1 MSGQVHLRA
10 VTVESLQ
17 VPIVATVDPTS
28 GDVSFAL
35 SAPGAASPGSYAE
48 GKWSGT
54 WNATTGRATAIT
66 PTIGATGSLTV
77 AAGSSYDLWAKVTG
91 VGGETPQWVV
101 GRVVVS

>member
-17 VPIVATVDPTS
+17 VPIVATVDPTA
-28 GDVSFAL
+28 GTVSFAL
-35 SAPGAASPGSYAE
+35 SAPGATSPGSYAA
-48 GKWSGT
+48 GQWSGT
-54 WNATTGRATAIT
+54 WSSATGRATAIT

-77 AAGSSYDLWAKVTG
+77 AAGSSYDLWARVSG
-91 VGGETPQWVV
+91 VGDETPQWVV